1 MSKRTP
7 GTRAQ
12 SVSQWNTANSHLMPP
27 HGPCPPSSPRWRTH
41 STPCHPCSIALY
53 ISCPSSHPF
62 PCALSAVGLCW
73 KQASGVGHVIPPAA
87 PGASSGPSTRWTCP
101 QRLSEEVSR
110 KNLGRNMLPPQRA
123 GDPTPTYSHCL
134 NKADTEPLGSQ
145 VACTRALLSLQLKIP
160 PAKTINV
167 VMNHVDFP
175 LSEVTALIVLIQ
187 RQIRPQHRDMYTIF
201 PWMSFTD
208 LALVSYRSVNV
219 FLKQI
224 PPYTLN
230 SPLKGPLKKTG
241 KRYSLPFYWASASMT
256 TLTPK
261 PTNLGYFRRVQREQK
276 MLASMCQTCGTP
288 LPLHLTLL
296 ASC

>member
-1 MSKRTP
+1 MHLARIQMSSLEQKEGNFLSFKPKYLQMKSMRLHTHTCWYSCVCYLPCNGRIIVDLQGLETMSKRTP

-53 ISCPSSHPF
+53 ISYPSSHPF

-87 PGASSGPSTRWTCP
+87 PGASSGLSTRWTCP

-145 VACTRALLSLQLKIP
+145 VACTRALLSLQLKIQP
-160 PAKTINV
+160 VKTINV
-167 VMNHVDFP
+167 VMNHIDFL
-175 LSEVTALIVLIQ
+175 LSEVTALIVLRQ
-187 RQIRPQHRDMYTIF
+187 TQIRPQQWDMYTIF
-201 PWMSFTD
+201 PWMSFS
-208 LALVSYRSVNV
+208 LW
-219 FLKQI
+219 FLY
-224 PPYTLN
+224 P
-230 SPLKGPLKKTG
+230 
-241 KRYSLPFYWASASMT
+241 RT
-256 TLTPK
+256 TSRLM
-261 PTNLGYFRRVQREQK
+261 YFSSK
-276 MLASMCQTCGTP
+276 F
-288 LPLHLTLL
+288 LHIH
-296 ASC
+296 